1 MKENADESEVRDFIL
16 KRGVID
22 NQGEINDMDAVIK
35 VVASANRELF
45 KRLRGE
51 NAMNDV
57 LREIMKDDLL
67 EAEAT
72 GEVINTIKL
81 ITRKMSKG
89 KTAAEIAMDL
99 DIDFNKVK
107 DIYNCA
113 TKYGVDSDPKELYL
127 KMKESSLV

>member
-1 MKENADESEVRDFIL
+1 
-16 KRGVID
+16 
-22 NQGEINDMDAVIK
+22 
-35 VVASANRELF
+35 
-45 KRLRGE
+45 
-51 NAMNDV
+51 MNDV

-89 KTAAEIAMDL
+89 KTAAEIAVDL
-99 DIDFNKVK
+99 DIDLNKVK

-127 KMKESSLV
+127 KMKESALV